1 MAQPEANASREPD
14 SLTTIQKLESLSK
27 VDIFSR
33 LGPHELLL
41 LSNSSAVQDYAE
53 GEIIYREGETA
64 HHIYN
69 LLEGRIELRRQ
80 PDQVEEITPG
90 GSFGALA
97 VLSGQPRFFTAQ
109 VVETAR
115 CIKVEREAFWEM
127 VEDYPSAARAIFEV
141 LSGQI
146 LTMMGRL
153 SEQKDEEGAKG
164 KRG

>member
-1 MAQPEANASREPD
+1 MQPETEASKEPD

-41 LSNSSAVQDYAE
+41 LANSSAVQDYPT
-53 GEIIYREGETA
+53 GEVIYREGETA

-69 LLEGRIELRRQ
+69 LINGRVELRRE
-80 PDQVEEITPG
+80 PDQIEEIRPG

-109 VVETAR
+109 VTEPAR

-153 SEQKDEEGAKG
+153 SNQKGEE
-164 KRG
+164 